1 MKVLEELFSTLKDF
15 QTMVSGVDSSV
26 DFSTLNSSAISANK
40 QIVNIL
46 SADIYKRLLNGEGEL
61 KEMLQ
66 LAVGNLTM
74 AKDVPFDVIRKRKA
88 DVDVYKY
95 EMENMRR
102 SYVDNYFNAMDS
114 LISIL
119 ESDEKDPVKWK
130 DTPYC
135 KLRENLKIKSTDEFN
150 LLYPIDSSY
159 LFFFRTIPIQNEIL
173 DDTMADYFV
182 RAEKKEELARRLKRA
197 LAQLTVATAIRRFD
211 LIELPATIRNLYEDN
226 TSQRQASNEQ
236 SRLLE
241 LAADLAKSA
250 METMQ
255 NVDLTLSEP
264 ETNNIETETSF
275 NRPEDKIY
283 LMS

>member
-26 DFSTLNSSAISANK
+26 DFSTLNSSAISAKK
-40 QIVNIL
+40 QIINIL
-46 SADIYKRLLNGEGEL
+46 SVNVYKQLLDKKGEP

-66 LAVGNLTM
+66 LAIGNLTM
-74 AKDVPFDVIRKRKA
+74 AKDVPFDVIRKRKV
-88 DVDVYKY
+88 DVDIYKY

-102 SYVDNYFNAMDS
+102 SYIDNYFNAMDS
-114 LISIL
+114 LISIM
-119 ESDEKDPVKWK
+119 ENDPEDQVKWK

-135 KLRENLKIKSTDEFN
+135 KLRDKLKIKSADEFN

-173 DDTMADYFV
+173 DDMISDYFV
-182 RAEKKEELARRLKRA
+182 RTNGKEELTGRLKRA

-211 LIELPATIRNLYEDN
+211 LIELPTTIRNLYEDN

-255 NVDLTLSEP
+255 NIDIALIEP
-264 ETNNIETETSF
+264 ETNNLETETSF
-275 NRPEDKIY
+275 NRPGDKIY